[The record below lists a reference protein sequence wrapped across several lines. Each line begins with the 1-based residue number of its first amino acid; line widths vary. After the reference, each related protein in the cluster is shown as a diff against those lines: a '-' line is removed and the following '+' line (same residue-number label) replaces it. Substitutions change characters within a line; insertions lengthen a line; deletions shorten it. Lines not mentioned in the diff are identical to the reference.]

1 MEGGMKKFLIFL
13 SGSFCVLFL
22 SGCFSGVSRLPEINF
37 VGKSRE
43 DVVRIFA
50 SNPEKAWN
58 THIHICTPLK
68 NTPPYYCN
76 NNLYFRTVE
85 EAQADKRIQHARALR
100 GYFTSRKF
108 FTLVLAR
115 DFYEVFFDKNDKVIS
130 QKTSYIQDAM

>member
-1 MEGGMKKFLIFL
+1 MKKFLIFL

-68 NTPPYYCN
+68 NTPPYYCG
-76 NNLYFRTVE
+76 NNLYFKTVE
-85 EAQADKRIQHARALR
+85 EALADKRIQQAPALR
-100 GYFTSRKF
+100 GYFTVRFLSTPRAKE
-108 FTLVLAR
+108 
-115 DFYEVFFDKNDKVIS
+115 FYEVIFDKNGKVIS